1 MADRVLFIGWGETV
15 RGREERALEVFN
27 EAVGLYGRMQ
37 QDGRIEKFDVCLLT
51 PHGGGLGG
59 YFALHGTEEQIVAVQ
74 ADQDFQRVLVDANL
88 IVDELGVVPGY
99 VNEGIAPQMAM
110 YQEAIAK
117 VPQATA

>member
-27 EAVGLYGRMQ
+27 EAMGLYGRMQ

-59 YFALHGTEEQIVAVQ
+59 YIALQGSQEQLAAVRV
-74 ADQDFQRVLVDANL
+74 DQEFQRNIIDAGLV
-88 IVDELGVVPGY
+88 VDEIGAVDGY
-99 VNEGIAPQMAM
+99 VNEGIAPQMAL
-110 YQEAIAK
+110 YQEAVGK
-117 VPQATA
+117 VPQSA